1 MFVVAELALS
11 SYPVDMRTHDEL
23 MAEMIRQLDAG
34 DLRPKQVAEALGIP
48 SSRVAEMR
56 RGARRIQPHEM
67 SIVSKLLAIED
78 AQAPSGAIPVR
89 LVPLV
94 GRAPAGN
101 WREAIEVPIGHIA
114 VRKDKAGSNSFAVEI
129 DGDSMNMILPEGGWA
144 VIDPDQK
151 HFYHKRVYLVM
162 NGDGEAT
169 VKRYCDNP
177 ARLVP
182 VSTNDTHGEI
192 MLGEPVT
199 IIGRVV
205 SYGNDEGL

>member
-1 MFVVAELALS
+1 MFVVADLGGS
-11 SYPVDMRTHDEL
+11 SYPLDMRTHDEL

-34 DLRPKQVAEALGIP
+34 ELRPKQVAEALGIP

-67 SIVSKLLAIED
+67 AIVSKLLAMED
-78 AQAPSGAIPVR
+78 EQPSVRGFPVR

-114 VRKDKAGSNSFAVEI
+114 VRKDKAGSNAFAVEI

-162 NGDGEAT
+162 NGEGEAT

-182 VSTNDTHGEI
+182 VSTNDAHGEI

-199 IIGRVV
+199 VIGRVV